1 MRPDAAAP
9 ESDIANT
16 AQGTPALHDKHLTA
30 RERASTSV
38 QAALDTG
45 VRGELRE
52 ILKKAAALAAGER
65 VTDVSDLEYRQL
77 SVGGKLVDN
86 DRPGLVMRHGKRIGK
101 VWIYR
106 YEHPETKKQIELQF
120 GRYPA
125 VSTGDAREMWRDL
138 RAQRLEGNVPT
149 VGAPGASSS
158 LTVGNLIKR
167 YVAEYARVTKAASS
181 AKEDERLLGKF
192 IVPYYADLSATDFD
206 HDTAK
211 AVLSNIVKGGALR
224 EAEKV
229 RSVLST
235 LFNVASGRTRKIST
249 LDGTWLPPD
258 HPNPVGAV
266 TLPKRNPRQHNPGTR
281 ELCNYVRGLHH
292 LGQHGE
298 ILRIQLET
306 FARIGEVT
314 SMTWDEIDL
323 EAGKW
328 TLPAERSKNGKAH
341 VVMLSRQ
348 TVDRVRSRKI
358 KSNFVFP
365 STQDASRPTDK
376 HLVIRSLARNRAA
389 LGVSD
394 HFTSHATR
402 RAALTWVAEN
412 GGGRDIRDRLS
423 NHTPPSDGAD
433 HIYVSAEHN
442 EAARQF
448 TQRWVDHL
456 TGLEAD
462 NVTEIGETRT

>member
-1 MRPDAAAP
+1 MP
-9 ESDIANT
+9 EKS
-16 AQGTPALHDKHLTA
+16 LSA
-30 RERASTSV
+30 RELASNHI

-52 ILKKAAALAAGER
+52 ALRKAAALAAGER

-77 SVGGKLVDN
+77 AIGGKLVDK
-86 DRPGLVMRHGKRIGK
+86 DRPGLVMRHGKRTGK

-106 YEHPETKKQIELQF
+106 YEHPDTKKQVELQF
-120 GRYPA
+120 GRYPKM
-125 VSTGDAREMWRDL
+125 STADARETWREL
-138 RAQRLEGNVPT
+138 RSQRLEGNVPT
-149 VGAPGASSS
+149 PATSASPSA
-158 LTVGNLIKR
+158 LTMGNLIKR
-167 YVAEYARVTKAASS
+167 YISDYARVTKAESS
-181 AKEDERLLGKF
+181 SREDERLLGKF
-192 IVPYYADLSATDFD
+192 IVPYYDELPAMEFD
-206 HDTAK
+206 HEVAK
-211 AVLSNIVKGGALR
+211 AVLSTIVNAGALR

-235 LFNVASGRTRKIST
+235 MFNVASGRTRKIST

-266 TLPKRNPRQHNPGTR
+266 TLPKRKPRQHTPGSR
-281 ELCNYVRGLHH
+281 EIRNYVRGLDQ

-314 SMTWDEIDL
+314 SMEWDEIDL
-323 EAGKW
+323 DAGTW
-328 TLPAERSKNGKAH
+328 TLPAARSKNGKAH
-341 VVMLSRQ
+341 VVMLARQ
-348 TVDRVRSRKI
+348 TVERLRDREGETASHL
-358 KSNFVFP
+358 VFP
-365 STQDASRPTDK
+365 SVQDANRPTDK
-376 HLVIRSLARNRAA
+376 HLVIRTLARKRQVI
-389 LGVSD
+389 GISEE
-394 HFTSHATR
+394 FTSHATR

-423 NHTPPSDGAD
+423 NHTPPADGSD

-442 EAARQF
+442 EAARRF
-448 TQRWVDHL
+448 TQAWVDHL

-462 NVTEIGETRT
+462 NVKSHVGVRA

>member
-1 MRPDAAAP
+1 M
-9 ESDIANT
+9 
-16 AQGTPALHDKHLTA
+16 PAKHLSA
-30 RERASTSV
+30 RELASIHI

-52 ILKKAAALAAGER
+52 VLKKASALAAGER

-77 SVGGKLVDN
+77 AIGGKLVDK
-86 DRPGLVMRHGKRIGK
+86 DRPGLLMRHGKRTGK

-106 YEHPETKKQIELQF
+106 YEHPDTKKQIELQF

-125 VSTGDAREMWRDL
+125 MSTADARELWRDL

-149 VGAPGASSS
+149 ADSSGSPSS
-158 LTVGNLIKR
+158 LSMGDLIKR
-167 YVAEYARVTKAASS
+167 YIAEYARVTKAASS
-181 AKEDERLLGKF
+181 SKEDERLLGKF
-192 IVPYYADLSATDFD
+192 IVPYYADLPATEFD
-206 HDTAK
+206 HHAAK
-211 AVLSNIVKGGALR
+211 AVLSNIVNSGALR

-266 TLPKRNPRQHNPGTR
+266 TLPKRNPRQHTPGTR
-281 ELCNYVRGLHH
+281 ELRNYVRGLHQ

-314 SMTWDEIDL
+314 SMAWDEIDL
-323 EAGKW
+323 DAGTW
-328 TLPAERSKNGKAH
+328 TLPGARSKNGKAH
-341 VVMLSRQ
+341 VVMLAQQ
-348 TVDRVRSRKI
+348 TVECLRAKRDAST
-358 KSNFVFP
+358 SDLVFP
-365 STQDASRPTDK
+365 SAQDINRATDK
-376 HLVIRSLARNRAA
+376 HLVIRTLARKREV
-389 LGVSD
+389 LGISEE
-394 HFTSHATR
+394 FTSHATR

-433 HIYVSAEHN
+433 HIYVSAEYN
-442 EAARQF
+442 DAARRF
-448 TQRWVDHL
+448 TQAWVDHL

-462 NVTEIGETRT
+462 NVAPIGEVRA